1 VISSIVHLLIG
12 IPSTQKDK
20 QFNHNQ
26 KKWPKNDSDAEND
39 PYEVIVLTYNREMNE
54 LWMMLTW
61 KWTMSST

>member
-12 IPSTQKDK
+12 IPSTQKGK
-20 QFNHNQ
+20 QFNHNK
-26 KKWPKNDSDAEND
+26 KKWPKNDLDAKND
-39 PYEVIVLTYNREMNE
+39 PYEVIVLTYNREMNQ